1 MRASWYML
9 SFLGTSLKFCSQSSS
24 PYLTPSTT
32 RWFFSDQ
39 NHCPGKILWCFRLH
53 SGSTIWVSCFL
64 SQSAFCKMKIYS
76 GQQRETLSQ
85 FTIPENFY
93 HLVIISENYRTEETY
108 EDQLV
113 MKLILVSRSKQS
125 DSAKLHELNL
135 TTNLIKLKIH

>member
-1 MRASWYML
+1 
-9 SFLGTSLKFCSQSSS
+9 
-24 PYLTPSTT
+24 
-32 RWFFSDQ
+32 
-39 NHCPGKILWCFRLH
+39 
-53 SGSTIWVSCFL
+53 
-64 SQSAFCKMKIYS
+64 MKIYS